1 MAIYIDTEA
10 VQQSLNQA
18 AIALRTRYVHET
30 GEIYRVEELQQAL
43 TQWLELSIETLVDDA
58 LFHTAEGDRAYA
70 FNRRAFELKLQQL
83 QPIDLSHS
91 ASHEVSHSEV
101 SETERR
107 SEAIAA

>member
-1 MAIYIDTEA
+1 MAIYIDAEA
-10 VQQSLNQA
+10 VQQSLKQT

-30 GEIYRVEELQQAL
+30 GETYRVEELQQAL

-83 QPIDLSHS
+83 QPIG
-91 ASHEVSHSEV
+91 AEGEGSELDQ
-101 SETERR
+101 R
-107 SEAIAA
+107 SVPIAA